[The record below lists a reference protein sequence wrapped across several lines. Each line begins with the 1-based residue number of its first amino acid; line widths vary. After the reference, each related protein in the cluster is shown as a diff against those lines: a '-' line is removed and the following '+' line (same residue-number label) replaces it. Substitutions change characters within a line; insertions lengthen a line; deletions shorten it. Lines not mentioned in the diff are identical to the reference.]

1 MEAEKNTDF
10 LDEVQKKVRVRGAV
24 VGWGFNCKAK
34 NMHLLKVSFLLST
47 MLEHL
52 SCFALAFGVHCVTKN
67 ARATGRSCTN
77 PRRRRAMLA
86 VK

>member
-1 MEAEKNTDF
+1 
-10 LDEVQKKVRVRGAV
+10 
-24 VGWGFNCKAK
+24 
-34 NMHLLKVSFLLST
+34 MHLLKVSFLLPT
-47 MLEHL
+47 MLENL
-52 SCFALAFGVHCVTKN
+52 SCFALAFGVYCVTKN